1 MGVDMARKI
10 IKCSRC
16 DETFSS
22 GLDYRWHFDKHID
35 EWWEAEDKQEY
46 IKQTTTNIIINPAI
60 KNK

>member
-1 MGVDMARKI
+1 MAKAI

-22 GLDYRWHFDKHID
+22 GWDYRWHFDKHID

-46 IKQTTTNIIINPAI
+46 IRRTTTKISI
-60 KNK
+60 K

>member
-1 MGVDMARKI
+1 MGVVNTIGKKI

-22 GLDYRWHFDKHID
+22 GLDYRWHFDKHLD
-35 EWWEAEDKQEY
+35 EWWEAEDKANY
-46 IKQTTTNIIINPAI
+46 IKRTTSTL